1 MQSCHKQCALLI
13 KKLTVVPRDGKVF
26 SNHLLGGNAAQA
38 HHNFGAQQPELHAQP
53 REAGGGFFRGRV
65 AVFWRAALNNIG
77 NINIFAAVKV
87 NRFQVMVQQLAAAA
101 HKRQALCVLVGAGA
115 FAHKKNL
122 GVRHTL
128 PKHHMGAGLTQS
140 AALARQA
147 LLFQLIKIHE

>member
-1 MQSCHKQCALLI
+1 
-13 KKLTVVPRDGKVF
+13 
-26 SNHLLGGNAAQA
+26 
-38 HHNFGAQQPELHAQP
+38 
-53 REAGGGFFRGRV
+53 
-65 AVFWRAALNNIG
+65 
-77 NINIFAAVKV
+77 
-87 NRFQVMVQQLAAAA
+87 MVQQLAAAA

-147 LLFQLIKIHE
+147 LLFQLIKFMNIPRIAPLHRGL

>member
-1 MQSCHKQCALLI
+1 
-13 KKLTVVPRDGKVF
+13 
-26 SNHLLGGNAAQA
+26 
-38 HHNFGAQQPELHAQP
+38 
-53 REAGGGFFRGRV
+53 
-65 AVFWRAALNNIG
+65 
-77 NINIFAAVKV
+77 
-87 NRFQVMVQQLAAAA
+87 MVQQLAAAA

-147 LLFQLIKIHE
+147 LLFQLIKIHEYPSYCPLAQGTII